1 MRPSVRWLLRRLAGQ
16 VLDRVDT
23 RLSASTFS
31 PRHYLHLDTHGSL
44 WKHLQC
50 EHLSFPR
57 WSGLQDSF
65 LFLEYLLLPLHT
77 KHTQHSIVLVPHK
90 KYLFC
95 ECGDCTC
102 MWMYMYGGVHACLPT
117 CMWRPKADMKYFL
130 DKSSPYLLRQ
140 DLSLK
145 VELASSVGWASQ
157 FAPGLSLHIS
167 SSMCVLGNPNSV
179 PTFAWQGLPTAS
191 PP

>member
-1 MRPSVRWLLRRLAGQ
+1 MLSCVLGSERHTLLHRQPVFHAAICTLAIAKVGRSGARPCGHLTFRFNI
-16 VLDRVDT
+16 
-23 RLSASTFS
+23 LSQALFTSGHTWATLS
-31 PRHYLHLDTHGSL
+31 
-44 WKHLQC
+44 KHLQC
-50 EHLSFPR
+50 DHLSFPR

-102 MWMYMYGGVHACLPT
+102 MWMYMYGGVHTCLPT
-117 CMWRPKADMKYFL
+117 CMWKPKADMTYFL

-145 VELASSVGWASQ
+145 VELASSAD
-157 FAPGLSLHIS
+157 
-167 SSMCVLGNPNSV
+167 
-179 PTFAWQGLPTAS
+179 
-191 PP
+191 